1 MNIFQNKTN
10 KYYKLKIYPDNLCRS
25 SKYSYSKVMRINSS
39 TDRTTV
45 WLDKVRW
52 TMTDNKDIRILLA
65 EDNVVNSKLAEKMI
79 TKLGYTTTL
88 AMNGEEVIECIKTAS
103 EPFDIVLMDLQ
114 MPVMDGIEATQ
125 WINFNAEKYGQ
136 NPVVI
141 ALTANTLSEDRL
153 KCQEVG
159 MVDFIAKPLGFK
171 QLETALLKME

>member
-10 KYYKLKIYPDNLCRS
+10 KYYKLKIYLDNLCRS

-79 TKLGYTTTL
+79 DLLDPNKNLIAHL
-88 AMNGEEVIECIKTAS
+88 QRFLLLKELHFLLLDK
-103 EPFDIVLMDLQ
+103 FDLQ
-114 MPVMDGIEATQ
+114 A
-125 WINFNAEKYGQ
+125 
-136 NPVVI
+136 
-141 ALTANTLSEDRL
+141 
-153 KCQEVG
+153 
-159 MVDFIAKPLGFK
+159 
-171 QLETALLKME
+171 